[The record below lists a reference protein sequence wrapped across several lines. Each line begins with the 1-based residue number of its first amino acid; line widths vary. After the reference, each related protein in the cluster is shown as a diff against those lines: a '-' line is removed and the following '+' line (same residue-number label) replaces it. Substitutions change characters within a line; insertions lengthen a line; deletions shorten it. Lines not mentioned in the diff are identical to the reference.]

1 MVLPGDSLR
10 EANTEAG
17 RDHTVPLVIVT
28 KVCGVVGRWGR
39 YCSFGGDIKFQLI
52 CLPKQIKPKNVA
64 LYKPHLK
71 NKKKRKLFRGHV
83 TWDDLRIRMLQG
95 PLCYMR
101 MCI

>member
-39 YCSFGGDIKFQLI
+39 CCSFGGIS
-52 CLPKQIKPKNVA
+52 NS
-64 LYKPHLK
+64 
-71 NKKKRKLFRGHV
+71 NLFAY
-83 TWDDLRIRMLQG
+83 QSK
-95 PLCYMR
+95 
-101 MCI
+101 